1 MEEREVVTVLSNSYA
16 VNDDYD
22 KYQKDNRKSSSF
34 NRRSSD

>member
-16 VNDDYD
+16 ANDDYD
-22 KYQKDNRKSSSF
+22 KYNRKSSSF